1 MERKEININ
10 FEEIRKAMINN
21 NEEYNFYN
29 YTREIF
35 EDLQE
40 KANNQETTILEQLD
54 NINNEGSY
62 RYNIYRTLEKL
73 SNIYES
79 LGDFILTN
87 KTETRQDL
95 SYLFFENIEVLE
107 IYLLYDIYYKY
118 IIDYD
123 NDNEDEKRKKNN
135 KLLSLLFYFYN

>member
-1 MERKEININ
+1 MERKEINID
-10 FEEIRKAMINN
+10 FEELRTTMVNN
-21 NEEYNFYN
+21 NEEYDFYLYVKN
-29 YTREIF
+29 IF

-40 KANNQETTILEQLD
+40 KANNQEISILDILND
-54 NINNEGSY
+54 INYERSY
-62 RYNIYRTLEKL
+62 RYNIYLTLETL

-87 KTETRQDL
+87 KAETGQDL

-123 NDNEDEKRKKNN
+123 NDNEDEEEEEEE
-135 KLLSLLFYFYN
+135 

>member
-1 MERKEININ
+1 MERKEINID
-10 FEEIRKAMINN
+10 FEELRTTMVNN
-21 NEEYNFYN
+21 NEEYDFYLYVKN
-29 YTREIF
+29 IF

-40 KANNQETTILEQLD
+40 KANNQEISILDVLND
-54 NINNEGSY
+54 INYEGSY
-62 RYNIYRTLEKL
+62 RYNIYLTLEEL

-79 LGDFILTN
+79 LGDFIITN
-87 KTETRQDL
+87 KAETGQDL

-123 NDNEDEKRKKNN
+123 NDNEEEEEE
-135 KLLSLLFYFYN
+135 

>member
-1 MERKEININ
+1 MKRREIEIN
-10 FEEIRKAMINN
+10 FEEIRKEMVNN
-21 NEEYNFYN
+21 NEEYDFYLYVKN
-29 YTREIF
+29 IF
-35 EDLQE
+35 KDLQE
-40 KANNQETTILEQLD
+40 KANNQEISILDVLND
-54 NINNEGSY
+54 INYEGSY
-62 RYNIYRTLEKL
+62 RYNIYLTLEEL

-87 KTETRQDL
+87 KAETGQDL

-123 NDNEDEKRKKNN
+123 NDNEEEEEE
-135 KLLSLLFYFYN
+135 

>member
-1 MERKEININ
+1 MKRREIEIN
-10 FEEIRKAMINN
+10 FEEIRKEMVNN
-21 NEEYNFYN
+21 NEEYDFYLYVKN
-29 YTREIF
+29 IF

-40 KANNQETTILEQLD
+40 KANNQEISILDVLND
-54 NINNEGSY
+54 INYEGSY
-62 RYNIYRTLEKL
+62 RYNIYLTLEEL

-87 KTETRQDL
+87 RSETGQDL
-95 SYLFFENIEVLE
+95 SYLFFENIEILE

-123 NDNEDEKRKKNN
+123 NDNEDEEEEEEE
-135 KLLSLLFYFYN
+135 

>member
-1 MERKEININ
+1 MERREIEIN
-10 FEEIRKAMINN
+10 FEEIRKEMINN
-21 NEEYNFYN
+21 NEEYDFYLYVKN
-29 YTREIF
+29 IF

-40 KANNQETTILEQLD
+40 KANNQEISILDVLND
-54 NINNEGSY
+54 INYERSY
-62 RYNIYRTLEKL
+62 RYNIYLTLETL

-87 KTETRQDL
+87 KAETGQDL

-123 NDNEDEKRKKNN
+123 NDNEDEEED
-135 KLLSLLFYFYN
+135 

>member
-1 MERKEININ
+1 MRKEIEIN
-10 FEEIRKAMINN
+10 FEEIRKEMVNN
-21 NEEYNFYN
+21 NEEYDFYLYVKN
-29 YTREIF
+29 IF

-40 KANNQETTILEQLD
+40 KANNQETTILKQLD
-54 NINNEGSY
+54 NINYEGSY
-62 RYNIYRTLEKL
+62 RYNIYLILEEL

-79 LGDFILTN
+79 LGEFILTN
-87 KTETRQDL
+87 KAETGQDL

-123 NDNEDEKRKKNN
+123 NDNEDEEEEEEE
-135 KLLSLLFYFYN
+135 

>member
-1 MERKEININ
+1 MYVKN
-10 FEEIRKAMINN
+10 
-21 NEEYNFYN
+21 
-29 YTREIF
+29 IF

-40 KANNQETTILEQLD
+40 KANNQEISILDVLND
-54 NINNEGSY
+54 INYEGSY
-62 RYNIYRTLEKL
+62 RYNIYLTLEEL

-79 LGDFILTN
+79 LGDFVLTN
-87 KTETRQDL
+87 KAETGQDL

-123 NDNEDEKRKKNN
+123 NDNEDEEEEEEE
-135 KLLSLLFYFYN
+135 

>member
-1 MERKEININ
+1 MKRREIEIN
-10 FEEIRKAMINN
+10 FEEIRKEMVNN
-21 NEEYNFYN
+21 NEEYDFYLYVKN
-29 YTREIF
+29 IF

-40 KANNQETTILEQLD
+40 KANNQKISILDVLND
-54 NINNEGSY
+54 INYEGSY
-62 RYNIYRTLEKL
+62 RYNIYLTLEEL

-87 KTETRQDL
+87 KAETGQDL
-95 SYLFFENIEVLE
+95 SYLFFENIEILE

-123 NDNEDEKRKKNN
+123 NDNEDEEEE
-135 KLLSLLFYFYN
+135 

>member
-1 MERKEININ
+1 MRKEIEIN
-10 FEEIRKAMINN
+10 FEEIRKEMVNN
-21 NEEYNFYN
+21 NEEYDFYLYVKN
-29 YTREIF
+29 IF

-40 KANNQETTILEQLD
+40 KANNQEISILDILND
-54 NINNEGSY
+54 INYEGSY
-62 RYNIYRTLEKL
+62 RYNIYITLEEL

-79 LGDFILTN
+79 LGEFILTN
-87 KTETRQDL
+87 KAETGQDL

-123 NDNEDEKRKKNN
+123 NDNEDEEEEEEE
-135 KLLSLLFYFYN
+135 

>member
-1 MERKEININ
+1 MRKEIEIN
-10 FEEIRKAMINN
+10 FEEIRKEMVNN
-21 NEEYNFYN
+21 NEEYDFYV
-29 YTREIF
+29 YVKEMF

-40 KANNQETTILEQLD
+40 KANNQEISILKVLD

-87 KTETRQDL
+87 KSETGQDL

-118 IIDYD
+118 IVDYD
-123 NDNEDEKRKKNN
+123 IEEEEEE
-135 KLLSLLFYFYN
+135 

>member
-1 MERKEININ
+1 MERREIEIN
-10 FEEIRKAMINN
+10 FEEIRKEMVNN
-21 NEEYNFYN
+21 NEEYDFYV
-29 YTREIF
+29 YVKEIF

-40 KANNQETTILEQLD
+40 KANNQEISILDVLND
-54 NINNEGSY
+54 INYEGSY
-62 RYNIYRTLEKL
+62 RYNIYLTLGEL

-87 KTETRQDL
+87 KAETGQDL

-123 NDNEDEKRKKNN
+123 NDNEDEE
-135 KLLSLLFYFYN
+135 

>member
-1 MERKEININ
+1 MKRREIEIN
-10 FEEIRKAMINN
+10 FEEIRKEMINN
-21 NEEYNFYN
+21 NEEYDFYLYVKN
-29 YTREIF
+29 IF
-35 EDLQE
+35 KDLQE
-40 KANNQETTILEQLD
+40 KANNQEISILDVLND
-54 NINNEGSY
+54 INYEGSY
-62 RYNIYRTLEKL
+62 RYNIYLTLEEL

-87 KTETRQDL
+87 KAETGQDL

-123 NDNEDEKRKKNN
+123 NDNDNEDEE
-135 KLLSLLFYFYN
+135 

>member
-1 MERKEININ
+1 MRKELNID
-10 FEEIRKAMINN
+10 FEELRTTMVNN
-21 NEEYNFYN
+21 NEEYDFYLYVKN
-29 YTREIF
+29 IF

-40 KANNQETTILEQLD
+40 KANNQEISILDVLND
-54 NINNEGSY
+54 INYEGSY
-62 RYNIYRTLEKL
+62 RYNIYLTLEEL

-79 LGDFILTN
+79 LGDFVLTN
-87 KTETRQDL
+87 KAETGQDL

-123 NDNEDEKRKKNN
+123 NDNEDEEEE
-135 KLLSLLFYFYN
+135 

>member
-1 MERKEININ
+1 MRKELNID
-10 FEEIRKAMINN
+10 FEELRTTMVNK
-21 NEEYNFYN
+21 NEEYDFYLYVKN
-29 YTREIF
+29 IF

-62 RYNIYRTLEKL
+62 RYNIYLTLEEL

-87 KTETRQDL
+87 KAETGQDL

-123 NDNEDEKRKKNN
+123 NDNEDEEEEEEE
-135 KLLSLLFYFYN
+135 